1 MTSTAYRCPN
11 CGHIFDNGA
20 ELFGNDLLCSYR
32 LAWCHVCETHM
43 ELYREIE
50 ITYRACKVEEE

>member
-1 MTSTAYRCPN
+1 
-11 CGHIFDNGA
+11 
-20 ELFGNDLLCSYR
+20 
-32 LAWCHVCETHM
+32 VCETHM